1 MQTVPKNKSTR
12 EHQFSICVWRSKIWK
27 IKKSLKKHK
36 KTKQTIFGDFLGKA
50 PRRKAKQKKHIWR
63 LFGEGP
69 KEKTKKHKKNKKT
82 LLGSPNAMLER
93 FNANIWHHQWKSC
106 KHSTVN
112 IFVKSGSTFQHE
124 WFNTQIDIYFWI
136 HGIHRYPVLTH
147 IRLGYVCFLLYAG
160 WVLEPLCSVNTLSA
174 LQWGNLEVLP
184 NSKKTCM
191 VKFCGAGNH
200 RCLIIFSLK
209 RMRLPLGWGTRRTSP
224 SEISSP

>member
-1 MQTVPKNKSTR
+1 MEIFWGRHQGEKQSKKN
-12 EHQFSICVWRSKIWK
+12 
-27 IKKSLKKHK
+27 
-36 KTKQTIFGDFLGKA
+36 IFGDFLEKA
-50 PRRKAKQKKHIWR
+50 PRRKQKN
-63 LFGEGP
+63 
-69 KEKTKKHKKNKKT
+69 TKKTKKT

-93 FNANIWHHQWKSC
+93 FNANSWHHQWKSC

>member
-1 MQTVPKNKSTR
+1 MFLEIQN
-12 EHQFSICVWRSKIWK
+12 WK

-36 KTKQTIFGDFLGKA
+36 KNKTNN
-50 PRRKAKQKKHIWR
+50 IWR
-63 LFGEGP
+63 FFGEGT
-69 KEKTKKHKKNKKT
+69 KEKSKAKKTYLETFWRRPQGENKKT

-93 FNANIWHHQWKSC
+93 FNANSWHHQWKSC

-174 LQWGNLEVLP
+174 LQWGNLKVLP